1 MSQLVEIDLKPDDR
15 TLRQFGY
22 IALVGFGAL
31 AAMAW
36 FEVLIF
42 GFGLGGARSTV
53 AIVLAALAG
62 LSFVQSVIYPKAN
75 WPIYIG
81 LTLLAF
87 PIGFVLSYVIMGT
100 LFYGLITPI
109 GLLMRLGGRDPL
121 MRRFEPDAQSYWVQS
136 RSDRGKESYF
146 KQF

>member
-1 MSQLVEIDLKPDDR
+1 MSQLVEIDRKPDDR

-31 AAMAW
+31 SAMAW
-36 FEVLIF
+36 FEVFIF

-53 AIVLAALAG
+53 TIVLAGLAG
-62 LSFVQSVIYPKAN
+62 ISFVQSVIYPKAN

-121 MRRFEPDAQSYWVQS
+121 MRRFEPDAKSYWVQS